1 MSRTHALIFD
11 FGNVIAHFDYA
22 RAAERFGRS
31 LGISAEEFLHKSRE
45 AGFVDVLKAYEAGE
59 LTSEAFHR
67 RICEL
72 TGLDA
77 DFDQFAADWADI
89 FWANEPVHRLIDGLR
104 TRGYT
109 LILGSNTNEI
119 HATHFRRQF
128 AEVFRHFDRLVFSYE
143 VGRIKPDA
151 RFFIACAEAAGRPP
165 GECVFIDDMPENVDG
180 ANKAGLIGVLFSDTH
195 QLLRD
200 LETLGI
206 ELPPGFA
213 P

>member
-1 MSRTHALIFD
+1 MGRSHALIFD

-31 LGISAEEFLHKSRE
+31 LGLSAEDFLRKGRE
-45 AGFVDVLKAYEAGE
+45 AGLTEVAKQYESGA

-67 RICEL
+67 RVCEL
-72 TGLDA
+72 TGLDV
-77 DFDQFAADWADI
+77 DFERFAADWADI

-104 TRGYT
+104 GLGYT
-109 LILGSNTNEI
+109 LVLGSNTNEI
-119 HATHFRRQF
+119 HARHFRRQF
-128 AEVFRHFDRLVFSYE
+128 AEVFRHFDRLVLSYE

-151 RFFIACAEAAGRPP
+151 GFFLACAEAAGRPP
-165 GECVFIDDMPENVDG
+165 GECLFIDDMPENVEG
-180 ANKAGLIGVLFSDTH
+180 ANKAGLVGVAYIDIS

-200 LETLGI
+200 LRALDI